1 MLTSQCILKSTMSAE
16 SKHFHCQFS
25 YAIKIVIDI
34 NHVILIIHPQGRANW
49 IKMSIFWSLSDPIM
63 CQIELLT
70 IRLCSKIPSQ
80 IKYVGLIHSCRML
93 SNIKVTHCPQAHRM
107 LDSDN
112 NEERHLFHMVSSP
125 CFWRSLNLVLM
136 GEEMNVSCT
145 AIEKCLGST
154 CTNNQSIL
162 TWNLAKLV

>member
-25 YAIKIVIDI
+25 YAIKIMIDI

-70 IRLCSKIPSQ
+70 IRLCSKMPSQ
-80 IKYVGLIHSCRML
+80 IKYVGLCILAECWAISRLHIVPKLTECWTVTMWKKASLSHGIQPML
-93 SNIKVTHCPQAHRM
+93 LKIT
-107 LDSDN
+107 
-112 NEERHLFHMVSSP
+112 E
-125 CFWRSLNLVLM
+125 
-136 GEEMNVSCT
+136 SCT
-145 AIEKCLGST
+145 HGWRDEC
-154 CTNNQSIL
+154 IL
-162 TWNLAKLV
+162 HSYWKMPGNYMYK